1 MSREKYSTM
10 DKNSNPIVN
19 EWLKKADSDFRYAKM
34 SFENFD
40 DFYAQICV
48 LCHDGAEKYLKAYLI
63 YHNINPER
71 IHDLVTL
78 HKQCVKVNKNDADLT
93 RIEEECRLL
102 NQYYIPLK
110 YPSHYPAV
118 DRQKAKEAI
127 EAIEGISKIAK
138 NKIRL

>member
-1 MSREKYSTM
+1 M
-10 DKNSNPIVN
+10 DKNSNPITN

-48 LCHDGAEKYLKAYLI
+48 LCHDAAEKYLKAYLI

-78 HKQCVKVNKNDADLT
+78 HKQCVQVSENDAELVRT
-93 RIEEECRLL
+93 EEECRLL

-118 DRQKAKEAI
+118 DRRKAKEAI
-127 EAIEGISKIAK
+127 EAVAGISKIAK
-138 NKIRL
+138 NKIRLEKRNSQ